1 MTTPTPFLWRTDAA
15 QTQHK
20 RSNYLIRQCIRYV
33 QRRARQA
40 VPDRVQQECCTR
52 ACTEVFTARPGM
64 PSPLE
69 AFRQSANCKKL
80 DLRLRGGD
88 VGRAEMTGMVR
99 R

>member
-40 VPDRVQQECCTR
+40 VPDRAPQGCGAR
-52 ACTEVFTARPGM
+52 AYRDIFTACPGM
-64 PSPLE
+64 PATLE